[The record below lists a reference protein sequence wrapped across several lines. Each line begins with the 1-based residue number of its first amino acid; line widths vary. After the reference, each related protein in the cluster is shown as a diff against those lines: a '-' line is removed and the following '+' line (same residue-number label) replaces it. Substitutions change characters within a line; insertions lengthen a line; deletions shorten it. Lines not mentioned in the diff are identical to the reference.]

1 MKKKLIPSYSPMKL
15 SKLYS
20 NNSKFKNILF
30 NEGLNVIKAEV
41 RNPKD
46 MSTDTH
52 DLGKSTI
59 IELIDF
65 LMLKKVNNDFFL
77 LKHKEKFSGYVF
89 FLELSLSDKSFLTIR
104 RDVESSSKISI
115 KLHKRKNQNFQDE
128 SVWDHDLLS
137 IGAKSLDENPV
148 FLLNK
153 YLKFTVLE
161 DYSFRK
167 TLGYFIRKQSDY
179 KDIFHLS
186 KFAGKHKDWKPLVFR
201 LLGFDDRIL
210 KEKYDLQE
218 EYDFKDTIAKE
229 IENKFSLSAEEKDKI
244 SGLLALKE
252 DEKIK
257 LSERINSFDF
267 YNRDRNIT
275 QELVNS
281 VEKEIASLNSI
292 EYRLEYEIDQL
303 QDSIAKI
310 PEFDLKV
317 IEKTFN
323 EVSIYFPDSL
333 KRDYDQLLDF
343 NRKLITERNRH
354 IEKRIQKFD
363 GELKNLKEDLTKLNS
378 KRKDLLSKLLE
389 EETFAKYKSTQED
402 IFLIEEE
409 IGRLKERLQNAS
421 ELTVIRKE
429 LHRIQ
434 ARINELA
441 DLIEDNISTS
451 NNVYSAVR
459 LNYANNVKFLTS
471 ETSVISIGI
480 NENNNIEYTSS
491 ITNVESNKITE
502 KDKGYS
508 YKKIMCAAF
517 DLAILQ
523 TYSKESFYKF
533 VFHDGVFEALD
544 DRIKVKYLKLVR
556 ELVLQF
562 DLQIII
568 TTIEHDTPRISKGSK
583 NISIRNNEVV
593 LTLHDGKKDSGKLF
607 GMSF

>member
-1 MKKKLIPSYSPMKL
+1 MKL

-20 NNSKFKNILF
+20 NNSKFKHILF

-41 RNPKD
+41 KNPKD

-52 DLGKSTI
+52 GLGKSTI

-65 LMLKKVNNDFFL
+65 LLLKKVTADFFL
-77 LKHKEKFSGYVF
+77 LKHKDKFSEYVF
-89 FLELSLSDKSFLTIR
+89 FLELALSDKRYLTIR
-104 RDVESSSKISI
+104 RDVENSSKISI
-115 KLHKRKNQNFQDE
+115 KLHKKRNQNFQSE
-128 SVWDHDLLS
+128 PTWDHDSLS
-137 IGAKSLDENPV
+137 LSAKSPDENPV
-148 FLLNK
+148 ALLNK
-153 YLKFTVLE
+153 YLKFSVLE

-210 KEKYDLQE
+210 REKYDLQE
-218 EYDFKDTIAKE
+218 EYEFKNTIAKE

-257 LSERINSFDF
+257 LTEKINSFDF
-267 YNRDRNIT
+267 YNSDRTIT

-281 VEKEIASLNSI
+281 VEKDIASLNST

-303 QDSIAKI
+303 QESIARI
-310 PEFDLKV
+310 PEFDLKA

-323 EVSIYFPDSL
+323 EVNIYFPDAL
-333 KRDYDQLLDF
+333 KKDYDQLLDF
-343 NRKLITERNRH
+343 NIKLITERNRH
-354 IEKRIQKFD
+354 IEKRIQKFE
-363 GELKNLKEDLTKLNS
+363 GELKTLKDDLDRLNTKRRN
-378 KRKDLLSKLLE
+378 LLSKLLE
-389 EETFAKYKSTQED
+389 KETFSKYKSTQED

-421 ELTVIRKE
+421 ELTLIKKE

-441 DLIEDNISTS
+441 DLLEDNISTS
-451 NNVYSAVR
+451 NNVYSTIR
-459 LNYANNVKFLTS
+459 LNYANNVKYLTS

-480 NENNNIEYTSS
+480 NESNNIEYTSS
-491 ITNVESNKITE
+491 ITNVESNRITE
-502 KDKGYS
+502 KDKGHS

-517 DLAILQ
+517 DLTILQ
-523 TYSKESFYKF
+523 TYSKENFYKF

-562 DLQIII
+562 GLQIII
-568 TTIEHDTPRISKGSK
+568 TTIEHDTPKIPKGSK
-583 NISIRNNEVV
+583 NISIKNSEVV